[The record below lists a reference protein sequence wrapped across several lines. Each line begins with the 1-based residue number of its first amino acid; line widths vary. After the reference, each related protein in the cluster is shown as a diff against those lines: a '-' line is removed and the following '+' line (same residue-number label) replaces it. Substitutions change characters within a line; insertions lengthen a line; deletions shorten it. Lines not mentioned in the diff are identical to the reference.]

1 MNQQNEDEE
10 IDNENDRGNE
20 DDNKNPELE
29 LALLELLG
37 QAGYRPVKP
46 RKIAKQ
52 LHIGEEQLKQLKR
65 IIKRL
70 VREGKLAYGDKHAV
84 GLSGAGG
91 AQSNRLTGIFRR
103 MADGY
108 GFVRPDGP
116 ATSRDRADDIYISAN
131 RAGDAASG
139 DVVLVRLMT
148 RSGGRDGGGGRG
160 DRAGA
165 ARRNREGEIV
175 EILKRETHQFVGTY
189 FESGG
194 AGYVQVDGTVFK
206 GPIFVGDAGAKSA
219 RADDKVVLEMVRFP
233 SHAHDGE
240 GVILEVLGA
249 RGAPGVDTLSIIR
262 EFGLPGEFAE
272 DALEDARA
280 EAERFDE
287 SIGPDRRDLT
297 ADTIITIDPVDA
309 RDFDDAISLTQLDNG
324 HWLLGVHIADVSHFV
339 REKTALDREAH
350 DRATS
355 IYLPDRVIPMLPEI
369 ISNNLASLQ
378 PNRVRYTK
386 TAFIEFTADG
396 ARVAVDACSA
406 AIRSVRRFTYEE
418 VDEYLADP
426 PAWKKKL
433 TPEVHALLGRMHTL
447 AMILRARRFARGALE
462 LSLPEVKI
470 DLDTDGR
477 VSGAHLVENTE
488 SHQIIEEFMLSA
500 NEAVADL
507 FKEKEILFLRRI
519 HSPPDPRKLKQ
530 LTDFVRELGHATG
543 SLESRFEIQGLLNRV
558 KGEPEEHAINYAA
571 LRSMQKAVYA
581 PDDEGHFALAS
592 PCYCHFTSPIRR
604 YPDLTVHR
612 LLDVIFR
619 QKRPRG
625 NFDELSLMGDH
636 CSQREQRAEQ
646 AEREL
651 TKVKLLHHMSTRIGE
666 ELDAVITGV
675 QDFGLFAQGI
685 SLPAEGL
692 IHVSSLQEDY
702 YRYDKAT
709 HSLSGYRSGNMY
721 RLGDLIRIAVVRVD
735 IERRELDFRLVG
747 RLQGRPPG
755 PPRKLKHGA
764 PRPAG
769 GKAPALPP
777 MTLGASP
784 QRDRKG
790 GSKRKPVTHDRGRP
804 GKKGPRRKK

>member
-1 MNQQNEDEE
+1 MNQQNEEIDEE
-10 IDNENDRGNE
+10 DE
-20 DDNKNPELE
+20 DDNQNPVLE
-29 LALLELLG
+29 QSLLELLKEP
-37 QAGYRPVKP
+37 GYRPVKP

-52 LHIGEEQLKQLKR
+52 LHLAEEQLKQLKR
-65 IIKRL
+65 IIKRM

-84 GLSGAGG
+84 GLATVG
-91 AQSNRLTGIFRR
+91 QSNRLTGIFRR
-103 MADGY
+103 MKDGY

-116 ATSRDRADDIYISAN
+116 ATSRDRSDDIYISAAK
-131 RAGDAASG
+131 AGDTASG
-139 DVVLVRLMT
+139 DVVLVRLIQ
-148 RSGGRDGGGGRG
+148 RGGGGDRPG

-175 EILKRETHQFVGTY
+175 EILKRQTNQFVGTY
-189 FESGG
+189 FESAGS
-194 AGYVQVDGTVFK
+194 GYVQVDGTVFSN
-206 GPIFVGDAGAKSA
+206 PIFVGDAGAKNA
-219 RADDKVVLEMVRFP
+219 RPDDKVVLELVRFP
-233 SHAHDGE
+233 SHSHDGE

-249 RGAPGVDTLSIIR
+249 RGAPGVDTLSIIH

-272 DALEDARA
+272 DALADARA

-297 ADTIITIDPVDA
+297 GETIITIDPVDA
-309 RDFDDAISLTQLDNG
+309 RDFDDAISLTLLENG
-324 HWLLGVHIADVSHFV
+324 HWRLGVHIADVSHFV
-339 REKTALDREAH
+339 REKTALDREAQ

-396 ARVAVDACSA
+396 ARVAVDPCSA

-433 TPEVHALLGRMHTL
+433 TPEVHSLLERMHTL
-447 AMILRARRFARGALE
+447 AMILRKRRFARGSLE
-462 LSLPEVKI
+462 LALPEVKI
-470 DLDTDGR
+470 DLDNDGR

-488 SHQIIEEFMLSA
+488 SHQIIEEFMLAA

-507 FKEKEILFLRRI
+507 LKERQILFLRRI

-543 SLESRFEIQGLLNRV
+543 SLESRFEIQGLLDRI

-592 PCYCHFTSPIRR
+592 KCYCHFTSPIRR
-604 YPDLTVHR
+604 YPDLTIHR
-612 LLDVIFR
+612 LLDVIFK
-619 QKRPRG
+619 QKKPRS
-625 NFDELSLMGDH
+625 NFDELSLQGDH
-636 CSQREQRAEQ
+636 CSQREQRAAQ

-651 TKVKLLHHMSTRIGE
+651 TKVKLLHYMSTRIGE

-764 PRPAG
+764 PRPAA
-769 GKAPALPP
+769 GKASALPP
-777 MTLGASP
+777 INRDHSP
-784 QRDRKG
+784 QRGKKG
-790 GSKRKPVTHDRGRP
+790 GPKRKPAEQNRGRT
-804 GKKGPRRKK
+804 GKKGPPRRRK

>member
-1 MNQQNEDEE
+1 MNQQDDEEE
-10 IDNENDRGNE
+10 IDNEQDGNHQ
-20 DDNKNPELE
+20 ELQQ
-29 LALLELLG
+29 ALLELLK
-37 QAGYRPVKP
+37 QPGYRPVKP
-46 RKIAKQ
+46 RKLAKQ
-52 LHIGEEQLKQLKR
+52 LHLGEEQLKQLKR

-84 GLSGAGG
+84 GLAGA
-91 AQSNRLTGIFRR
+91 AHSNRLTGIFRR
-103 MADGY
+103 MDGGF

-116 ATSRDRADDIYISAN
+116 ATSRDRSDDIYIAAN

-139 DVVLVRLMT
+139 DVVLVRLVK
-148 RSGGRDGGGGRG
+148 RDGGGGRG
-160 DRAGA
+160 GRSGGAGG
-165 ARRNREGEIV
+165 RNREGEIV
-175 EILKRETHQFVGTY
+175 EILKREKHQFVGTY
-189 FESGG
+189 FETAGS
-194 AGYVQVDGTVFK
+194 GYVQVDGTVFK
-206 GPIFVGDAGAKSA
+206 SPIFVGDAGAKSA
-219 RADDKVVLEMVRFP
+219 RADDKVVIEMVRFP

-240 GVILEVLGA
+240 GVILEVLGP
-249 RGAPGVDTLSIIR
+249 RGAPGVETLSIIR

-272 DALEDARA
+272 DALDDAREQA
-280 EAERFDE
+280 EMFDE
-287 SIGPDRRDLT
+287 LISPDRRDLT
-297 ADTIITIDPVDA
+297 GDTIITIDPVDA
-309 RDFDDAISLTQLDNG
+309 RDFDDAISLVQLENG
-324 HWLLGVHIADVSHFV
+324 HWQLGVHIADVSHFV
-339 REKTALDREAH
+339 REKTALDREAQ

-386 TAFIEFTADG
+386 TVFIEFTPEG
-396 ARVAVDACSA
+396 VRVAVDPCSA
-406 AIRSVRRFTYEE
+406 AIRSSRRFTYEE

-426 PAWKKKL
+426 AGWKKKL
-433 TPEVHALLGRMHTL
+433 MPEVHALLGRMHTL
-447 AMILRARRFARGALE
+447 AMILRARRFTRGALE

-470 DLDTDGR
+470 DLDGDGR
-477 VSGAHLVENTE
+477 VAGAHLVENTE

-507 FKEKEILFLRRI
+507 LKERDIFFLRRI
-519 HSPPDPRKLKQ
+519 HEPPDPRKLKQ

-543 SLESRFEIQGLLNRV
+543 SLESRFEIQGLLNRI
-558 KGEPEEHAINYAA
+558 KGQPEEHAINYAA
-571 LRSMQKAVYA
+571 LRSMAKAVYA

-612 LLDVIFR
+612 LLDSIFK
-619 QKRPRG
+619 QKKPRN
-625 NFDELSLMGDH
+625 NFDELALQGDH

-651 TKVKLLHHMSTRIGE
+651 IKVKLLHYMSTRIGE

-702 YRYDKAT
+702 YRYDRAT
-709 HSLSGYRSGNMY
+709 HTLTGYRSGNMY
-721 RLGDLIRIAVVRVD
+721 RLGDLVRIAVARVD

-764 PRPAG
+764 PRPS
-769 GKAPALPP
+769 GKPTALPP
-777 MTLGASP
+777 ITRGRAP
-784 QRDRKG
+784 HQDKKG
-790 GSKRKPVTHDRGRP
+790 GTRHKPVAHGQHI
-804 GKKGPRRKK
+804 KKGPRRKK